1 MRRLHACSGDFR
13 FLLPSSTP
21 VRRLELFRLIR
32 SADQLEEHVL
42 EVHLHERTSNAWLA
56 RLARALQRKSR
67 TLFCSIVPYSFAA
80 ILRSLRSPSW

>member
-1 MRRLHACSGDFR
+1 MRTALGERTMRRLHACSGDFR

-42 EVHLHERTSNAWLA
+42 EVHLHERTSM
-56 RLARALQRKSR
+56 RG
-67 TLFCSIVPYSFAA
+67 
-80 ILRSLRSPSW
+80 

>member
-1 MRRLHACSGDFR
+1 MRKALGERTRRLHACSGDFR

-42 EVHLHERTSNAWLA
+42 EVHLHERTSM
-56 RLARALQRKSR
+56 RG
-67 TLFCSIVPYSFAA
+67 
-80 ILRSLRSPSW
+80 